1 MGNWFS
7 SASVRKKILLS
18 VGGLFIVAF
27 LVLGVV
33 LNGILRSNA
42 LESYEQ
48 EANLQAAQVDNGMD
62 LFLSGLR
69 DGLVNMAE
77 DPLLKQGGDITKYM
91 NGDADASGMIAM
103 DPVAKG
109 GFEAQAYALFER
121 FGQANKSTVSVISY
135 GTTDGGYL
143 QYPAIKRKKGY
154 DSRKRDWFTESM
166 KDTSAVRITKPF
178 KTSKGTPT
186 VGIFATVKG
195 ADGTPRGVLGLNI
208 DLPVITDMIGE
219 IKVGETGYIMLL
231 DSDGVIIADPKH
243 PDKAFTKLSDAELGD
258 LSQETLTPDQPQTMD
273 IDGGEKLVSTYR
285 SDKTGYQ
292 YVTVIDR
299 SEALASVT
307 HMRWILA
314 IVLLVMLAI
323 VFLATL
329 RIATLITAPLR
340 SLQGAA
346 GQLAGG
352 DLRDIHLEAQSDD
365 EIGDLTHSF
374 SQMTE
379 NLRDVL
385 QHLKHSSDN
394 VSEASGQMSQGV
406 EQVAQTITH
415 AAEQVSG
422 ISDAAGKQS
431 ESLGIVVGNMREMT
445 DQVAGIAD
453 ASKTISDVSGKAG
466 SAASDGASGIESA
479 VSQMETIRATVQEA
493 VEAVSQLEKGS
504 AHIGEVIGTI
514 QGIAEQTNL
523 LALNAAI
530 EAARAGEAG
539 RGFSVVADEVRKLA
553 EQSQQAAEEIAA
565 TLGKLQDGTTHAVE
579 TMHAGAA
586 AVESGHDAVQTA
598 GEKFREIVDHIAQVD
613 RLVKDAATQ
622 ADSVAGATMRVLK
635 EAEDAE
641 GVTKQVSDNIS
652 SISAAIEEQSASMEE
667 ISASSQDLSHMA
679 EDMQKQAGKFRF

>member
-1 MGNWFS
+1 MGNWFGGMN
-7 SASVRKKILLS
+7 VRQKILFS
-18 VGGLFIVAF
+18 VGGLFVVAF
-27 LVLGVV
+27 LVLGIV

-42 LESYEQ
+42 LDSYEQ

-91 NGDADASGMIAM
+91 DGAADDTGMIAM
-103 DPVAKG
+103 DPAAKG

-154 DSRKRDWFTESM
+154 DSRKRDWYTESM

-208 DLPVITDMIGE
+208 DLPVITDMIGQ
-219 IKVGETGYIMLL
+219 IKVGETGYIVLL
-231 DSDGVIIADPKH
+231 DSDGVIIADPQH
-243 PDKAFTKLSDAELGD
+243 PDKAFTKLSEAELGD
-258 LSQETLTPDQPQTMD
+258 LSTEELRTDKPQAMT
-273 IDGGEKLVSTYR
+273 IDGEGKLVSTYR

-292 YVTVIDR
+292 YVTIIDQ
-299 SEALASVT
+299 SEAMASVT
-307 HMRWILA
+307 HLRWVLG

-323 VFLATL
+323 VFLATM

-352 DLRDIHLEAQSDD
+352 DLRDMHIEAQSDD

-374 SQMTE
+374 AQMTE

-415 AAEQVSG
+415 AAEQVAD
-422 ISDAAGKQS
+422 ISASAGRQS
-431 ESLGIVVGNMREMT
+431 EALDHVVGNMREMT

-466 SAASDGASGIESA
+466 SAASDGASGIEGA
-479 VSQMETIRATVQEA
+479 VSQMETIRATVREA
-493 VEAVSQLEKGS
+493 ADAVSQLAQGS
-504 AHIGEVIGTI
+504 AHIGEAIGTI

-553 EQSQQAAEEIAA
+553 EQSQQAAEEIAT

-579 TMHAGAA
+579 TMNAGAD
-586 AVESGHDAVQTA
+586 AVESGHAAVQAA
-598 GEKFREIVDHIAQVD
+598 GEKFKEIVDHIAQVD
-613 RLVKDAATQ
+613 SLVKDAATQ

-635 EAEDAE
+635 DAEDAE
-641 GVTKQVSDNIS
+641 AVTKQVSDNIS